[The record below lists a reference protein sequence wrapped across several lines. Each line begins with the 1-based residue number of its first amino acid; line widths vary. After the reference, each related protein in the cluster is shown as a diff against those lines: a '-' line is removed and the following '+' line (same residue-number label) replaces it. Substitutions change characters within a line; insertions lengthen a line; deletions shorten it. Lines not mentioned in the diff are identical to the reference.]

1 MPLLSLGCGS
11 GIIGKNITGA
21 VSTWLQAGGVG
32 IDAAH
37 DYSWSVGSGHIKEGI
52 RATGLPREKL
62 FVTSKTTCSNKV
74 AKLVQKDVQDMGVG
88 HLDLLLI
95 HSPSMGCGIFANT
108 CRTWKQYNQLM
119 RAGTTHAIGVSNFGV
134 SDLEGLKGCGDHFP
148 VLNQV
153 NFSIGKLGSYRDLLG
168 YMTSHNIT
176 LEAYSPLQK
185 GNVLKLQEVIDI
197 AAAHNVSTAQVA
209 LKWVLQ
215 HGATL
220 ATSVDGSETP
230 QYLTEDLDLWS
241 FELTAK
247 EMSSLDAISL

>member
-11 GIIGKNITGA
+11 GIIGKNITGKAPTSPLDVLRHVPVGA

-37 DYSWSVGSGHIKEGI
+37 VYSWSVGSGHIKEGI

-134 SDLEGLKGCGDHFP
+134 SDLEGLKGK
-148 VLNQV
+148 VRLV
-153 NFSIGKLGSYRDLLG
+153 
-168 YMTSHNIT
+168 
-176 LEAYSPLQK
+176 
-185 GNVLKLQEVIDI
+185 
-197 AAAHNVSTAQVA
+197 
-209 LKWVLQ
+209 
-215 HGATL
+215 
-220 ATSVDGSETP
+220 
-230 QYLTEDLDLWS
+230 
-241 FELTAK
+241 
-247 EMSSLDAISL
+247 

>member
-1 MPLLSLGCGS
+1 
-11 GIIGKNITGA
+11 
-21 VSTWLQAGGVG
+21 
-32 IDAAH
+32 
-37 DYSWSVGSGHIKEGI
+37 
-52 RATGLPREKL
+52 
-62 FVTSKTTCSNKV
+62 
-74 AKLVQKDVQDMGVG
+74 
-88 HLDLLLI
+88 
-95 HSPSMGCGIFANT
+95 
-108 CRTWKQYNQLM
+108 
-119 RAGTTHAIGVSNFGV
+119 
-134 SDLEGLKGCGDHFP
+134 
-148 VLNQV
+148 
-153 NFSIGKLGSYRDLLG
+153 
-168 YMTSHNIT
+168 MTSHNIT

-230 QYLTEDLDLWS
+230 QYLKEDLDLWS